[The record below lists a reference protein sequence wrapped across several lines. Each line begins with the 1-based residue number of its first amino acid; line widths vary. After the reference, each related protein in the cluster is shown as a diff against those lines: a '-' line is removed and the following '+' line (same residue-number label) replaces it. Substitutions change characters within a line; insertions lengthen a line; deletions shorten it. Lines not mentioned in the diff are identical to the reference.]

1 MQQIDDRPLA
11 LSIPHLLVVDDDRDH
26 RILLSRLLQ
35 ENGFRVSLAND
46 SGAMLRLI
54 DEATPDLVIL
64 DLMLPDEDGL
74 TLCRRLRADSDLPI
88 IILTALGRGPHKV
101 AGLDM
106 GADDYIAKPFDGQE
120 LLARIRAVLRRAR
133 STGRAVTTQSGGFSG
148 RRGKRGGKRVYRF
161 EGWRVDTARREV
173 RSPRDVLISLTSAE
187 FDLLMALLE
196 HPQMILTR
204 EHLVE
209 LTRQRGSD
217 GTDRSIDILI
227 SRIRRKIENNSRT
240 PTIIKTVRSGGYL
253 FAPQVQL
260 GD

>member
-1 MQQIDDRPLA
+1 LELQQTEAKPVEV
-11 LSIPHLLVVDDDRDH
+11 SIPHLLVVDDDRDH
-26 RILLSRLLQ
+26 RILLTRLLQ
-35 ENGFRVSLAND
+35 DNGFRVSLAGD
-46 SGAMLRLI
+46 GGAMLRQI
-54 DEATPDLVIL
+54 DEAVPDLVIL

-74 TLCRRLRADSDLPI
+74 ALCRRLRAESDLPI

-106 GADDYIAKPFDGQE
+106 GADDYVAKPFDGQE

-133 STGRAVTTQSGGFSG
+133 SGGALAGSQTS
-148 RRGKRGGKRVYRF
+148 RHGGKRVYRF
-161 EGWRVDTARREV
+161 EGWRVDPARREV
-173 RSPRDVLISLTSAE
+173 RSPLDVLISLTSGE
-187 FDLLMALLE
+187 FDLLLALLE

-217 GTDRSIDILI
+217 GMDRSIDILI
-227 SRIRRKIENNSRT
+227 SRIRRKIEVKSRA
-240 PTIIKTVRSGGYL
+240 PSIIKTVRSGGYL
-253 FAPQVQL
+253 FAPSVQL